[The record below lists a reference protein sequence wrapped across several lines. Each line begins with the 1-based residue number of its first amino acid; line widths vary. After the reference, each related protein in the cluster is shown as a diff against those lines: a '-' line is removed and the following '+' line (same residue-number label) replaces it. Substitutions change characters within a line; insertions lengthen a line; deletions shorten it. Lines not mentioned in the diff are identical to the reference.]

1 MLRAFSKR
9 FVYVLIAALLLAQQ
23 GTVLHGLAHG
33 VDALRSASQIASS
46 QSRPDKRAPLGERH
60 CDLCLTYAQVA
71 AGAAPTQ
78 PTLAVAAP
86 ARIAPQTSHHPTSA
100 PFARAYHSR
109 APPRLA

>member
-33 VDALRSASQIASS
+33 VDALKSASQNAPG

-71 AGAAPTQ
+71 AGAAPTR
-78 PTLAVAAP
+78 PALALAAP
-86 ARIAPQTSHHPTSA
+86 ARIAPQTSHQPPSA
-100 PFARAYHSR
+100 LLTRAYHSR
-109 APPRLA
+109 APPRVV